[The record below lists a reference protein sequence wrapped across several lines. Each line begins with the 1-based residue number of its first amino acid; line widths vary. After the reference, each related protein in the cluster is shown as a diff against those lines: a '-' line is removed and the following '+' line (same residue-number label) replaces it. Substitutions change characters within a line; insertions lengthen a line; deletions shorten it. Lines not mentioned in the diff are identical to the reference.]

1 MIMSIVWGARA
12 VALVVEREQRGWWR
26 FYQFTFNFIG
36 SFAGWCCTYVLASR
50 AKAVLAS
57 PQGVFGSGDFVLF
70 LLSFLGVTGHLPQSM
85 AGILESIGRIGET
98 VTKKVAG

>member
-1 MIMSIVWGARA
+1 MAWGTRA
-12 VALVVEREQRGWWR
+12 TALFKKSEHPCWEL
-26 FYQFTFNFIG
+26 FYQFTFNFMG
-36 SFAGWCCTYVLASR
+36 SFAGWCCTYVMTTR

-57 PQGVFGSGDFVLF
+57 PQGVFGLGDFVLF